1 MQWLAAVLCCVT
13 GAGRLKSPKMAKDNI
28 DIRKVARQA
37 AETDDYF
44 TGFSVK
50 GKARPVAAAVEVAA
64 GALAPV
70 AGTPEEELASVAAD
84 VRKCCRCILGGTRK
98 NPVPG
103 EGNPHARLVFVGE
116 APGADED
123 EQGRPFVGRAGQLL
137 EKMIT
142 AMGLQRR
149 EVFICNTLKCRPPD
163 NRDPRPEEIVK
174 CLPFLRRQLAAIKP
188 EIVVALGAHA
198 AHTLLSTEDPIGR
211 LRGKFHDCQL
221 LGEDG
226 PVLRVMPTYHPAYL
240 LRNYSDDNRRRV
252 WEDLQKVMAEL
263 GLPAK
268 K

>member
-1 MQWLAAVLCCVT
+1 
-13 GAGRLKSPKMAKDNI
+13 MAKEKT
-28 DIRKVARQA
+28 DIRKAARQA

-44 TGFSVK
+44 AGFAVK
-50 GKARPVAAAVEVAA
+50 GKSRAVAPIATAEPVSAAPA
-64 GALAPV
+64 GQAT
-70 AGTPEEELASVAAD
+70 GTPEEELASVAAD
-84 VRKCCRCILGGTRK
+84 VRNCCRCILGGTRK

-103 EGNPHARLVFVGE
+103 EGNPHAKLVFVGE

-137 EKMIT
+137 EKMIL

-188 EIVVALGAHA
+188 QVIVALGSHA
-198 AHTLLSTEDPIGR
+198 AHTLLNTEETIGR
-211 LRGKFHDCQL
+211 LRGKFHECHL
-221 LGEDG
+221 LGQDG

-252 WEDLQKVMAEL
+252 WEDLQKVMVDL
-263 GLPAK
+263 GLPVK